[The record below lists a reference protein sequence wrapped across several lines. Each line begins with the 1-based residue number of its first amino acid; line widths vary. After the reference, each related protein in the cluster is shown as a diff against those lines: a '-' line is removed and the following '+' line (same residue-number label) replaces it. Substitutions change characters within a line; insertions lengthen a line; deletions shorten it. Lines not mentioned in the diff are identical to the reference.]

1 MEGLKMRNLHIPTTT
16 PWGPVRLVKLIAP
29 GIFLISAASHAGFY
43 LTPEIND
50 IVSPEIKQMSV
61 EGQGFQGFYE
71 EDEDAAYVRELF
83 LDYDS
88 LYLQ

>member
-1 MEGLKMRNLHIPTTT
+1 MQNSKLTTT
-16 PWGPVRLVKLIAP
+16 PWGPARHVEILAQDVHLITTDSHGGIYLAP
-29 GIFLISAASHAGFY
+29 DLNRCV
-43 LTPEIND
+43 PR
-50 IVSPEIKQMSV
+50 EIKQMTV
-61 EGQGFQGFYE
+61 NGQGFQGFYE